1 MENTNPFK
9 QLESDAICPPNL
21 KTELVSEIDLIRNAI
36 TIVDLYIGD
45 LLDLASALVNPPYV
59 TSDNTNPPT

>member
-9 QLESDAICPPNL
+9 QLESDAVCPPNL

-45 LLDLASALVNPPYV
+45 LLDLASALMNPPYV
-59 TSDNTNPPT
+59 TSDNTNPAT

>member
-9 QLESDAICPPNL
+9 QLESDAVCPPNL

-45 LLDLASALVNPPYV
+45 LLDLASALMNPPYV